1 MKTFIQIYFLILLGS
16 TCLLAQSRTELESK
30 RQTLNKEI
38 EKANQKLSETASVK
52 NAALKKLH
60 VLKKEIGSRDEVI
73 QSLAQTVEG
82 LNVMLSRK
90 MVVTE
95 ALGDDAAK
103 LKDHYK
109 KLVRQLYRH
118 KVSQSPLL
126 FLLSAKSFNEAYQRW
141 IYLQHLEKKRSVQAG
156 FILRT
161 QNDLAGG
168 ISKLEIQKAAQ
179 NGVLIQEAEQK
190 QKLDKER
197 RAHDEMVSELR
208 KKEFNLRA
216 NLDKKKRIREQLN
229 QKIEET
235 IRKQIAAAKAAE
247 RQYQAKNSPNASE
260 IPFANNNN
268 STTTNP
274 ILKNLSSKSAASQA
288 FAKQKGKLMSPI
300 YMGEIVGFFG
310 RHQHPLFKDVITVN
324 NGIDI
329 KGQYNSVV
337 RSVFEGEVVSIFA
350 IPGFGNAVM
359 LKHGDYYT
367 TYSNVAQVYVKK
379 GDVLKTSAQIGS
391 IGRDNNAGGHILHF
405 EIWHDKEKENPSAWI
420 GKK

>member
-1 MKTFIQIYFLILLGS
+1 MKIFFQIYFLIFVGS
-16 TCLLAQSRTELESK
+16 TCLLAQSRTELENK
-30 RQTLNKEI
+30 RRALNQEI

-52 NAALKKLH
+52 KAALKKLH

-82 LNVMLSRK
+82 LNLMLSRK
-90 MVVTE
+90 MSVTE
-95 ALGDDAAK
+95 ALGDDATK
-103 LKDHYK
+103 LKDNYK
-109 KLVRQLYRH
+109 KIVRQLYRH

-141 IYLQHLEKKRSVQAG
+141 IYLQHLEKKRSIQAG
-156 FILRT
+156 FIHRT
-161 QNDLAGG
+161 QNDLEGS
-168 ISKLEIQKAAQ
+168 IQKLENQKAQQ
-179 NGVLIQEAEQK
+179 NGVLMQEAEQK
-190 QKLDKER
+190 QALDKER
-197 RAHDEMVSELR
+197 RAHDEMISDLR

-216 NLDKKKRIREQLN
+216 NLDKKKRIKEQLN

-247 RQYQAKNSPNASE
+247 RQYQASLSPITKE
-260 IPFANNNN
+260 TNNNYN
-268 STTTNP
+268 TAHNP
-274 ILKNLSSKSAASQA
+274 ILKSLSSQSLASQN
-288 FAKQKGKLMSPI
+288 FAKQKGRMMSPI
-300 YMGEIVGFFG
+300 YMGEIVGYFG

-337 RSVFEGEVVSIFA
+337 RNVFEGEVVSIFA

-359 LKHGDYYT
+359 VKHGDYYT

-379 GDVLKTSAQIGS
+379 GDVLKTAAQIGS
-391 IGRDNNAGGHILHF
+391 IGRDNSAGGHILHF
-405 EIWHDKEKENPSAWI
+405 EIWHDKEKENPGAWI
-420 GKK
+420 GK

>member
-1 MKTFIQIYFLILLGS
+1 MKIFIQIYFLIFFGS
-16 TCLLAQSRTELESK
+16 SCLLAQSRTELESK
-30 RQTLNKEI
+30 RRNLNKEI
-38 EKANQKLSETASVK
+38 EKTSQKLSETASVK
-52 NAALKKLH
+52 KAALQKLN

-82 LNVMLSRK
+82 LNMMLGRK
-90 MVVTE
+90 MSATE
-95 ALGDDAAK
+95 ALDGDIAI
-103 LKDHYK
+103 LKDNYK

-161 QNDLAGG
+161 QGDLEGS
-168 ISKLEIQKAAQ
+168 ILKLENQKAQQ

-190 QKLDKER
+190 LELDKAR
-197 RAHDEMVSELR
+197 RAHDAVVSELR

-216 NLDKKKRIREQLN
+216 NLDKKKRIKEQLN
-229 QKIEET
+229 KKIEET

-247 RQYQAKNSPNASE
+247 RQYQAKNPPIAMETPSS
-260 IPFANNNN
+260 NNN
-268 STTTNP
+268 SNPANNP
-274 ILKNLSSKSAASQA
+274 ILKSLDSKSAVSQV
-288 FAKQKGKLMSPI
+288 FAKQKGSLMSPI
-300 YMGEIVGFFG
+300 YMGEIVGYFG

-337 RSVFEGEVVSIFA
+337 RNVFEGEVVSIFA

-359 LKHGDYYT
+359 VKHGDYYT

-379 GDVLKTSAQIGS
+379 GDILKTAAQIGS
-391 IGRDNNAGGHILHF
+391 IGRDYNAGGHILHF
-405 EIWHDKEKENPSAWI
+405 EIWHDKDKENPSAWI